1 MFVGWHT
8 KNHECDSIDNHTFVW
23 RGRFGMVKVPL
34 VTWYR
39 VPDYSLVCQTHNCF
53 CCCCDNQN
61 ISGYG
66 RPGQTGLLAHEEL
79 QLNSSHSLEVF
90 FLQYINGGSLHDIL
104 CSDLSEIIPW
114 TERVQ
119 IAHNVALGMKYLHS
133 KGIFHRD
140 LTSRVCSMNDEDF
153 FIAIVTDI
161 NVFSSLPY
169 TSPEYLLAYVFI
181 YRKII

>member
-1 MFVGWHT
+1 
-8 KNHECDSIDNHTFVW
+8 
-23 RGRFGMVKVPL
+23 MVKVPL
-34 VTWYR
+34 FTWYR
-39 VPDYSLVCQTHNCF
+39 VPDYSLVCQTHYCF

-61 ISGYG
+61 ISEYG

-119 IAHNVALGMKYLHS
+119 IAHDVALGMKYLHS

-140 LTSRVCSMNDEDF
+140 LTSRVCSVISMNDEDF
-153 FIAIVTDI
+153 LLQ
-161 NVFSSLPY
+161 SLLILMCSQA
-169 TSPEYLLAYVFI
+169 SPTHPQSICICIYLS
-181 YRKII
+181 

>member
-1 MFVGWHT
+1 
-8 KNHECDSIDNHTFVW
+8 
-23 RGRFGMVKVPL
+23 MVKVPL
-34 VTWYR
+34 FTWYR
-39 VPDYSLVCQTHNCF
+39 VPDYSLVCQTHYCF

-61 ISGYG
+61 ISEYG

-119 IAHNVALGMKYLHS
+119 IAHDVALGMKYLHS

-140 LTSRVCSMNDEDF
+140 LTSRVCSVISMNDEDF
-153 FIAIVTDI
+153 FIAIVTDL
-161 NVFSSLPY
+161 NGLQGLPY
-169 TSPEYLLAYVFI
+169 TSPEYLHRYLFI
-181 YRKII
+181 VKSSSRRNFWSIIA